1 VATERK
7 SGTGGLDTFLAAS
20 GSQLLDH
27 RGDQVMKYHIHK
39 AVVIGSGT
47 MGAAIAAHLANAGV
61 PVTLLDIVPKDAP
74 VEDKDARNKIVNE
87 GWDRCLKARPA
98 NLMSPELKTLVK
110 LGNLDDDFGVVA
122 EADWI
127 CEAIVENLEIKRDLM
142 ARIDDMRK
150 RTSIVST
157 NTSGIPVSA
166 IAEGRSKEFKKHFL
180 GIHFFNP
187 PRYLKLLEIIPTKDT
202 DREVVEFFSWFGE
215 YRLGKGIVECKDTPN
230 FIGNRV
236 AFGTGAFAMDYILK
250 NGYTVDE
257 VDAVTG
263 PLIGR
268 PKTATFRLIDLV
280 GLDVWDH
287 VGRNLA
293 PLIPHDQL
301 GQEYLKAETPAK
313 LMSTMLK
320 RKWLGN
326 KTKVGFYKEVRKE
339 DGSKEF
345 WSLDLNTL
353 EHVPPIKPRFD
364 SVKAAKDVEGLGDR
378 LKVLLEADDKAAELV
393 KALTYQS
400 FQYTSSIVPE
410 VADSPKPIDDATRW
424 GFSHEAGPFETW
436 DMLGVKDTVKRMKAA
451 GYPAVEW
458 VNDMLKAGVES
469 FYQYENGE
477 KVGVYNVTQQKYVP
491 IRRPARMIIL
501 KQQKI
506 VSQNSGATIRDLGDG
521 VACLEFHTK
530 MNALDEDIMTM
541 TVEAFDRLEMDFDG
555 LVIGNEAENFSAG
568 ANLFMMVV
576 GAQQGMWDM
585 LDSAVRKLQ
594 EMNIRMRYSPKPV
607 VVAPAGLT
615 LGGGCEITM
624 HGSRVVAAAETYIG
638 LVELGAGVI
647 PAGGGTKEMLRR
659 ILNPVMRVENAEPLA
674 ALQRAFLQMGQAKV
688 ATSAEEARGMNILTP
703 ADRIVLNRD
712 HLLAEAKQEVLH
724 MVAAGYKP
732 PAPELIYAA
741 GRDAL
746 AAIRIGAW
754 MFAEG
759 KYITQYDHH
768 IAGKL
773 AYVMCGGELTR
784 PQWVSE
790 QYILDLEREAILS
803 LFGEEKTQA
812 RMWNLLQ
819 TGKPLRN

>member
-1 VATERK
+1 
-7 SGTGGLDTFLAAS
+7 
-20 GSQLLDH
+20 
-27 RGDQVMKYHIHK
+27 MKFHIHK

-74 VEDKDARNKIVNE
+74 AEDKAERNKIVND

-98 NLMSPELKTLVK
+98 NLMSADLKTFVK
-110 LGNLDDDFGVVA
+110 LGNLEDDFGAVA
-122 EADWI
+122 EADWV
-127 CEAIVENLEIKRDLM
+127 CEAIVENLKIKQNLM
-142 ARIDDMRK
+142 ARIDEVRK
-150 RTSIVST
+150 PSGIVTT

-166 IAEGRSKEFKKHFL
+166 IAEGRSDEFKNHFL
-180 GIHFFNP
+180 GTHFFNP
-187 PRYLKLLEIIPTKDT
+187 PRYLKLLEIIQTKDT
-202 DREVVEFFSWFGE
+202 DQDVLEFFSWFGE
-215 YRLGKGIVECKDTPN
+215 YRLGKGIVLCKDTPN

-236 AFGTGAFAMDYILK
+236 AFGTGAFAMDYFLK

-257 VDAVTG
+257 VDALTG
-263 PLIGR
+263 PLMGR

-287 VGRNLA
+287 VARNLA
-293 PLIPHDQL
+293 PMIPHDKL
-301 GQEYLKAETPAK
+301 GQQYLKAEAPAS
-313 LMSTMLK
+313 LMSTMLE

-326 KTKVGFYKEVRKE
+326 KTKIGFYKEVRNA
-339 DGSKEF
+339 DGKKEF
-345 WSLDLNTL
+345 WPLDLNTF
-353 EHVPPIKPRFD
+353 EHIPPTKPRFD

-378 LKVLLEADDKAAELV
+378 LKVLLDAPSADKAANLV
-393 KALTYQS
+393 QALTYQS
-400 FQYTSSIVPE
+400 FQYASSIIPE
-410 VADSPKPIDDATRW
+410 VADTVKPIDDAVRW
-424 GFSHEAGPFETW
+424 GFMHEAGPFETW
-436 DMLGVKDTVKRMKAA
+436 DMLGVKDSVGQMETL
-451 GYPAVEW
+451 GYPAASW
-458 VNDMLKAGVES
+458 VKDMLGAGVES
-469 FYQYENGE
+469 FYQYEDGE
-477 KVGVYNVTQQKYVP
+477 KVGVYDVVTKQYVP
-491 IRRPARMIIL
+491 THAPARSAGVKRPEGMVVL
-501 KQQKI
+501 KKQPI
-506 VSQNSGATIRDLGDG
+506 VAENAGASIHDLDDG

-530 MNALDEDIMTM
+530 MNALDEDIMNM
-541 TVEAFDRLEMDFDG
+541 ADEAFARLETDFDG

-585 LDSAVRKLQ
+585 LEAAVRKLQ
-594 EMNIRMRYSPKPV
+594 DFNMRMRYSAKPI

-647 PAGGGTKEMLRR
+647 PAGGGTKELMRR
-659 ILNPVMRVENAEPLA
+659 IVNPVMRVENAEVFAP
-674 ALQRAFLQMGQAKV
+674 LQRAFLQMGQAKV
-688 ATSAEEARGMNILTP
+688 ATSAEEARSMSMLTP

-712 HLLAEAKQEVLH
+712 HLLTEAKKEVLH
-724 MVAAGYKP
+724 MVGAGYKP
-732 PAPELIYAA
+732 PAPEMIYVA

-759 KYITQYDHH
+759 RYITQYDHH

-784 PQWVSE
+784 GQWVNE

-803 LFGEEKTQA
+803 LFGDERTQA
-812 RMWNLLQ
+812 RMWNILQ

>member
-1 VATERK
+1 
-7 SGTGGLDTFLAAS
+7 
-20 GSQLLDH
+20 
-27 RGDQVMKYHIHK
+27 MKYHIHK

-61 PVTLLDIVPKDAP
+61 TVTLLDIVPKDAP
-74 VEDKDARNKIVNE
+74 TADKETRNRIVTE
-87 GWDRCLKARPA
+87 GWERCLKAKPA
-98 NLMSPELKTLVK
+98 NLMSDDLRTFIK
-110 LGNLDDDFGVVA
+110 LGNLEDDFGAVR
-122 EADWI
+122 EADWV
-127 CEAIVENLEIKRDLM
+127 CEAIVENLKIKQDLM
-142 ARIDDMRK
+142 ARIDEARK
-150 RTSIVST
+150 PNGIVTT

-166 IAEGRSKEFKKHFL
+166 IADGRSEGFKNHFL
-180 GIHFFNP
+180 GTHFFNP
-187 PRYLKLLEIIPTKDT
+187 PRYLKLLEIIPTADT
-202 DREVVEFFSWFGE
+202 DPEVIEFLSWFGE
-215 YRLGKGIVECKDTPN
+215 YRLGKGIVLCKDTPN

-236 AFGTGAFAMDYILK
+236 AFGTGAFVMDFILK

-257 VDAVTG
+257 VDAITG

-293 PLIPHDQL
+293 PLIPHDKL
-301 GQEYLKAETPAK
+301 GQEYLKAEAPAK
-313 LMSTMLK
+313 LMSTMLE
-320 RKWLGN
+320 RQWLGN
-326 KTKVGFYKEVRKE
+326 KTKIGFYKEVRGE
-339 DGSKEF
+339 DGKREF

-353 EHVPPIKPRFD
+353 EHIPPTKPRFD
-364 SVKAAKDVEGLGDR
+364 SVKAAKDIEGLGER
-378 LKVLLEADDKAAELV
+378 LKVLLTADDKAAKLV
-393 KALTYQS
+393 KALTYQG
-400 FQYTSSIVPE
+400 FQYASSIIPE
-410 VADSPKPIDDATRW
+410 VADTVKPIDDAVRW
-424 GFSHEAGPFETW
+424 GFMHQAGPFETW
-436 DMLGVKDTVKRMKAA
+436 DMLGLRETVEQMEAA
-451 GYPAVEW
+451 GFPAAGW
-458 VNDMLKAGVES
+458 VREMLDAGLES

-477 KVGVYNVTQQKYVP
+477 NVGVYDVTKKKYTEFK
-491 IRRPARMIIL
+491 RPEGMVTL
-501 KQQKI
+501 KQQNV
-506 VSQNSGATIRDLGDG
+506 VSQNSGSTIRDMGDG

-530 MNALDEDIMTM
+530 MNALDEDIMNM
-541 TVEAFDRLEMDFDG
+541 AIEAFDRLETDFDG

-585 LDSAVRKLQ
+585 LEAAVRKLQ
-594 EMNIRMRYSPKPV
+594 DLNMRMRYSPKPI

-659 ILNPVMRVENAEPLA
+659 IVNPVMRIENVEPLA

-688 ATSAEEARGMNILTP
+688 ATSAEEARAMDILVP
-703 ADRIVLNRD
+703 ADRIVMNRD
-712 HLLAEAKQEVLH
+712 HLLTEAKKEILH
-724 MVAAGYKP
+724 MVATGYRP
-732 PAPELIYAA
+732 PAPERIYAA

-754 MFAEG
+754 MFKEG
-759 KYITQYDHH
+759 RYLTPYDHH

-803 LFGEEKTQA
+803 LFGEERTQA
-812 RMWNLLQ
+812 RMWNILQ

>member
-1 VATERK
+1 
-7 SGTGGLDTFLAAS
+7 
-20 GSQLLDH
+20 
-27 RGDQVMKYHIHK
+27 MKYHIYK

-61 PVTLLDIVPKDAP
+61 PVTLLDIVPQDAP
-74 VEDKDARNKIVNE
+74 ADDKEARNKIVRE
-87 GWDRCLKARPA
+87 GWERCLKAKPA
-98 NLMSPELKTLVK
+98 NLMSPELKTFVK
-110 LGNLDDDFGVVA
+110 LGNLEDDFGAIA
-122 EADWI
+122 EADWV
-127 CEAIVENLEIKRDLM
+127 CEAIVENLAIKQDLM
-142 ARIDDMRK
+142 KRIDEVCKPNR
-150 RTSIVST
+150 IVTT
-157 NTSGIPVSA
+157 NTSGIPVHA
-166 IAEGRSKEFKKHFL
+166 IAEGRSDGFKKHFM
-180 GIHFFNP
+180 GTHFFNP
-187 PRYLKLLEIIPTKDT
+187 PRYLKLLELIPTQDT
-202 DREVVEFFSWFGE
+202 EPEVIEFFSWFGE
-215 YRLGKGIVECKDTPN
+215 YRLGKGIVLCKDTPN
-230 FIGNRV
+230 FIGNRL
-236 AFGTGAFAMDYILK
+236 AFGTGAFAMDFILK

-280 GLDVWDH
+280 GLDVWDQ

-293 PLIPHDQL
+293 PLIPHDEL
-301 GQEYLKAETPAK
+301 GQEYLKAAAPGR
-313 LMSTMLK
+313 LMSTMLE

-326 KTKVGFYKEVRKE
+326 KTRVGFYKEVRGE
-339 DGSKEF
+339 DGRKEF
-345 WSLDLNTL
+345 WPLDLNTL
-353 EHVPPIKPRFD
+353 EHIPPTKPRFD
-364 SVKAAKDVEGLGDR
+364 SVKAAREAEGLGER
-378 LKVLLEADDKAAELV
+378 LKVLLEADDRAAELV
-393 KALTYQS
+393 KALTYQG
-400 FQYTSSIVPE
+400 FQYASSIIPE
-410 VADSPKPIDDATRW
+410 VADTVKPIDDAVRW
-424 GFSHEAGPFETW
+424 GFMHEAGPFETW
-436 DMLGVKDTVKRMKAA
+436 DMLSVKETVEKMELA
-451 GYPAVEW
+451 GYPAAGW
-458 VNDMLKAGVES
+458 VNDMLQAGVES

-477 KVGVYNVTQQKYVP
+477 KAGVYDVVRKQYVE
-491 IRRPARMIIL
+491 IERPAGMVVL
-501 KQQKI
+501 KQRTVVAK
-506 VSQNSGATIRDLGDG
+506 NMGATLHDLGDG

-530 MNALDEDIMTM
+530 MNALDDDIMNM
-541 TVEAFDRLEMDFDG
+541 AVEAMDRLESDFDA
-555 LVIGNEAENFSAG
+555 LVVGNEGDNFSAG

-585 LDSAVRKLQ
+585 LEAAVRKLQ
-594 EMNIRMRYSPKPV
+594 DLNLQMRYSPKPV
-607 VVAPAGLT
+607 VIAPAGLA

-624 HGSRVVAAAETYIG
+624 HASRVVAAAETYIG

-659 ILNPVMRVENAEPLA
+659 IVNPVMRVENAEPLP
-674 ALQRAFLQMGQAKV
+674 ALQRAFLQMGEAKV
-688 ATSAEEARGMNILTP
+688 ATSAEEARSMSILSP
-703 ADRIVLNRD
+703 ADRIVMNRT
-712 HLLAEAKQEVLH
+712 HLLTEAKQEVLH

-732 PAPELIYAA
+732 PAPEPIFAA

-759 KYITQYDHH
+759 NYITQYDHH

-812 RMWNLLQ
+812 RMWNILQ